1 MPTYAFR
8 DERGELVLSAPE
20 FAKPIPVHAQ
30 TPEARAAV
38 EAMRRYG
45 HERRLGAVVQSLVTE
60 HGRPHVQ
67 PYTGGVPT
75 AAKRVEKAASAAG
88 FETMTREDGE
98 TTIVEGLHRGRRVG
112 FRAYWKRGRAIGGT
126 WHSGGRDVWRLV
138 DISDRPIG
146 VDARTKTTKVGC
158 RHDENDRT
166 RLVLVES
173 PRGIPYNITELTE
186 RIGQP

>member
-8 DERGELVLSAPE
+8 DEHGNLVLSAPE
-20 FAKPIPVHAQ
+20 FAQPIPSHAQ

-38 EAMRRYG
+38 EAMRRLG
-45 HERRLGAVVQSLVTE
+45 HERRLDAVVSSLVTDY
-60 HGRPHVQ
+60 GRPHVP
-67 PYTGGVPT
+67 PYAGGVP
-75 AAKRVEKAASAAG
+75 ANARKLEEAASAAG

-112 FRAYWKRGRAIGGT
+112 FRAYWKRGRAVGGT
-126 WHSGGRDVWRLV
+126 WHSGGRDMWRLV

-173 PRGIPYNITELTE
+173 PRGITYNITELTE
-186 RIGQP
+186 RINA